1 MKKLFIL
8 LIVCCVVFAGCSG
21 SADEGHTD
29 NGNIN
34 ENLYGTPYDINTNMV
49 LIDEYDS
56 FECFSSRFE
65 VTKIWCELDDET
77 SSFLESEESLPTIYD
92 GETKICNVKSKTPLN
107 YYPRIFMECSI
118 GKGFDILDVILYS
131 EPGYTSSQR
140 TFNFADAIPNNEYGY
155 ERKTKV
161 SYDVLYDFLFNSK
174 QLMFTLHRGEDVK
187 YTVEL
192 KDQLPPEP
200 QTVDI
205 NTKMTFVLDCYFDD
219 FIEKELIL
227 LRISNGLNELE
238 YEGNIEVRAKG
249 NIGDI
254 RVKYDEIKSLDII
267 NKIPFKYSPDTL
279 SVQLR
284 VTHSDILIFYSEP
297 GYITDKKVFTNK
309 DGQRYESDDTY
320 NMLKVSY
327 DTLYDFLYNSKELVI
342 TYKETNTNGKL
353 SSCYIVELKE

>member
-1 MKKLFIL
+1 MSATTSKKPTDPEKKPSLSYWSKDKCICPVCKKPFPKEIMRSGNGRMNAGNL
-8 LIVCCVVFAGCSG
+8 SEELHRDYIPSAKYGKVYPLIYEVGACPNCYAAFLWNDFADIKVMQAAFDLG
-21 SADEGHTD
+21 AD
-29 NGNIN
+29 
-34 ENLYGTPYDINTNMV
+34 V
-49 LIDEYDS
+49 LNDVSS
-56 FECFSSRFE
+56 FESDSNLASFAARTGISVILMHGYNKTEEHESDENITQSVEKYLLERAE
-65 VTKIWCELDDET
+65 YAVGQGIKKEKI
-77 SSFLESEESLPTIYD
+77 
-92 GETKICNVKSKTPLN
+92 
-107 YYPRIFMECSI
+107 
-118 GKGFDILDVILYS
+118 ILDPGIGFGKTIEENISLIKNADKLNNTGFPLLMALSRKRVI
-131 EPGYTSSQR
+131 GYMTDR
-140 TFNFADAIPNNEYGY
+140 AVE
-155 ERKTKV
+155 ERLT
-161 SYDVLYDFLFNSK
+161 
-174 QLMFTLHRGEDVK
+174 
-187 YTVEL
+187 
-192 KDQLPPEP
+192 
-200 QTVDI
+200 
-205 NTKMTFVLDCYFDD
+205 
-219 FIEKELIL
+219 
-227 LRISNGLNELE
+227 LNELE